1 MINNCNIDD
10 FRKKSFKLIGTLAL
24 SGILT
29 FNLTGCVVDEAKI
42 ENDNTI
48 KNEQQ
53 LDDEHHL
60 PTTRCVIDI
69 IGDYESYTTE
79 EGRLPHF
86 SFFYKKPGED
96 EWKTYSVFKCDGEE
110 KDINLIEGNF
120 LIYSKDIGQKEIYVD
135 DTDDVYSVT
144 IDYSNKTIDFQ
155 KTIDNNKS
163 L

>member
-10 FRKKSFKLIGTLAL
+10 FKKKSFKLIGTLAL

-69 IGDYESYTTE
+69 TGDYENYTKD
-79 EGRLPHF
+79 GRCPHF
-86 SFFYKKPGED
+86 SFFYKKAGED
-96 EWKTYSVFKCDGEE
+96 EWKIYSVFKCDGEE

-120 LIYSKDIGQKEIYVD
+120 LIYSRDIGQKEIYVD

-144 IDYSNKTIDFQ
+144 LDYSNKTIDFQ